1 MATADLLFE
10 QIDATLRPLR
20 ESPLSSPQRG
30 WLRAI
35 RTALGMTSGQLARR
49 LQTSQ
54 SAVIEYEQREIA
66 GTISLATLRRVAAAM
81 DCDLVYALVPRRP
94 LREVV
99 ERQAEDVARRKLA
112 SVAHSMKLED
122 QGVSD
127 AAMERQVQ
135 ELARK
140 LIESRRRELWR

>member
-1 MATADLLFE
+1 MATTDLLFQ
-10 QIDATLRPLR
+10 QIDATMRPLR
-20 ESPLSSPQRG
+20 ESPLSRPRRG

-35 RTALGMTSGQLARR
+35 RTALGMTSNQLASR

-54 SAVIEYEQREIA
+54 SAIIEYEQREIA
-66 GTISLATLRRVAAAM
+66 ETISLAILRRVAAAM

-94 LREVV
+94 LREIV
-99 ERQAEDVARRKLA
+99 ESQAENVAQRKLA
-112 SVAHSMKLED
+112 SVAHSMTLED

-127 AAMERQVQ
+127 EAMERQVQ

-140 LIESRRRELWR
+140 LIESRRRELWQ